1 MGFDDRR
8 TDAQLLVAVVA
19 GDAAAFSVFYRR
31 HLPAV
36 VAFLYRET
44 RDREAAA
51 DLAAEVFAAAFV
63 YARRFRAL
71 EGASAA
77 PWIRGIAQNK
87 LRESRRRGRVED
99 RARRRLALQPEPLTD
114 ADLERVEELASVD
127 HQDTLGLLEQL
138 PPAQRA
144 AVRSRVMEEQ
154 EYSEIARRLRCSE
167 LVVRQRVSR
176 GLARLQRDMEAKSN
190 E

>member
-8 TDAQLLVAVVA
+8 TDPQLLAAVVA

-31 HLPAV
+31 HLSPV

-44 RDREAAA
+44 RDREVAA
-51 DLAAEVFAAAFV
+51 DLAAEVFAATFV
-63 YARRFRAL
+63 HARRFRAR
-71 EGASAA
+71 EGSSAA
-77 PWIRGIAQNK
+77 PWVRGIAQNK

-99 RARRRLALQPEPLTD
+99 RARRRLALQPEPLMD
-114 ADLERVEELASVD
+114 ADLERVEELASID
-127 HQDTLGLLEQL
+127 RHNTLELLEQL

-154 EYSEIARRLRCSE
+154 EYPEIAKRLRCSE

-176 GLARLQRDMEAKSN
+176 GLARLQRDMEAKRN